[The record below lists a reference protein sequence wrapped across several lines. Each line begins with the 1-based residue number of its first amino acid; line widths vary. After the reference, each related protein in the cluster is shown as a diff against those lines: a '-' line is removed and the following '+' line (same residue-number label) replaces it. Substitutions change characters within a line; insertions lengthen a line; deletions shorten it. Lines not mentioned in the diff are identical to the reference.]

1 MWENLLWLYMITATV
16 LVVHEID
23 SAYWKE
29 WELFHL
35 PGGPGFFL
43 LLHLPLVFF
52 IIFGAVL
59 IDRKSEWGLVI
70 GGVVSASGFIAFIL
84 HSIFLAKGNPQ
95 FKSPV
100 SIIILISGLFA
111 AIYLAY
117 IIFQIQ
123 GLLN

>member
-1 MWENLLWLYMITATV
+1 MWENLLWAYMITATL

-35 PGGPGFFL
+35 PGGVGFFL
-43 LLHLPLVFF
+43 LLHLPLVFL

-59 IDRKSEWGLVI
+59 IERKADIGLI
-70 GGVVSASGFIAFIL
+70 MAGVVSASGLIAFIL

-117 IIFQIQ
+117 IIFQIL
-123 GLLN
+123 GL